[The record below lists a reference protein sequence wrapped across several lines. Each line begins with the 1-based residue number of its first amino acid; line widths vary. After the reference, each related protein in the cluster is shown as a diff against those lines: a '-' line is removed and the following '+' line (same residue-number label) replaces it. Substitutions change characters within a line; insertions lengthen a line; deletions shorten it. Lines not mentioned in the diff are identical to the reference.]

1 MKQPFF
7 KYYLTEDVM
16 KFSNDFFTNKD
27 GMLDKFISMW
37 EKVAMFFLP
46 EDNVIGYDIIN
57 EPSGASIYRGA
68 YEYFGPGMDN
78 NKFLLPFY
86 KKVSRALRKIDQ
98 TKFLFFEPAV
108 ADILG
113 GFYDSPSEEPY
124 KRLDVMSYHTYCPL
138 TGEYGSTTCN
148 LINLK
153 YTAGRHKNAKELKIG
168 LSVT

>member
-16 KFSNDFFTNKD
+16 RFSNNFFTNKD

-57 EPSGASIYRGA
+57 EPSGASIYKGV
-68 YEYFGPGMDN
+68 YEYLGPGMDN

-86 KKVSRALRKIDQ
+86 KKVSKAIRKIDQ

-138 TGEYGSTTCN
+138 TT
-148 LINLK
+148 
-153 YTAGRHKNAKELKIG
+153 
-168 LSVT
+168 